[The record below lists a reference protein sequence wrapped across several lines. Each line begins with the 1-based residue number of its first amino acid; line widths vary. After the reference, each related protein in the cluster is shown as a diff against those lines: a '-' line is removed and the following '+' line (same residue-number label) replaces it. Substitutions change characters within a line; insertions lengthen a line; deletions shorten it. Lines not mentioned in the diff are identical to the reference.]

1 MDWKAIYDAF
11 IKDRK
16 EHTTQELYSQLHHIV
31 PIADGG
37 PDREDN
43 LVRLCIRDH
52 QFAHKVYDRW
62 KGTTTCPIF
71 TRITAQKQIASLQR
85 NGVAPA
91 RAKLTKIVGGRFR
104 SWLNAHAHEIA
115 DSVAKEIVRLANA
128 DLPELTITP
137 TIAKK
142 VYPAWTASLA
152 GLCKG
157 FEITA
162 PNADLSPRG
171 PGIRLPD
178 GTVMKFGLAEEN
190 DAVIAKIAEYLDNAG
205 ISAITDGVA
214 RTYVSDATPE
224 IRAMLVETTL
234 RMCRASLNELKCKY
248 KVSEWDDVCECVN
261 RYYTRVAIAHIINC
275 QYQDWIGLL
284 EHPFIYDAGN
294 KVAVILASTGEGC
307 PIDPAVSKF
316 VYPAVRY
323 ALGKYIIPGTNAIS
337 ADRRDK
343 IAFAASEIA
352 ASMLVMDEAARK
364 MPSPNE
370 LNMIVWRCAIPAIFS
385 AIQSAEAK
393 EAKPAVEQ
401 PGKAYSDEGLHASL
415 LNCHMF
421 INERI
426 KQCITGMVAA
436 KLKQTIDEGRITQVE
451 YDYLMDFDKIWKV
464 LGGNI
469 KAYNTV
475 VNAADPHTPKD
486 QFAKKT
492 LFGFAAKYAR
502 SGIAYILASSITED
516 YGRIAQ
522 YDHQCIGASVGR
534 AGRLTIAGILNGF
547 RPGEYIQLPQ
557 ALYMFVN
564 RAVDDLSFCSGM
576 TKAELATV
584 KGTVGGDLVKLIID
598 TPELRHATVDQL
610 ERIAKETR
618 FIALK
623 RVRETIAARGGKK

>member
-1 MDWKAIYDAF
+1 MNWKAIYDAL

-16 EHTTQELYSQLHHIV
+16 EHTTQELYSQLHHII

-62 KGTTTCPIF
+62 KGKPTCSIF
-71 TRITAQKQIASLQR
+71 TRITAPKQIASLQH

-104 SWLNAHAHEIA
+104 SWLNGHAHEIA
-115 DSVAKEIVRLANA
+115 DSVAKEIARLAKA

-190 DAVIAKIAEYLDNAG
+190 DAVVAKIAEYLDNAG

-214 RTYVSDATPE
+214 RTYVSGANSE
-224 IRAMLVETTL
+224 IRAMLVEATL
-234 RMCRASLNELKCKY
+234 RLFRASLNELKCKY

-261 RYYTRVAIAHIINC
+261 RYYTRVAIAHIITC
-275 QYQDWIGLL
+275 QYQDWIDLL
-284 EHPFIYDAGN
+284 EHPFLYDTGN
-294 KVAVILASTGEGC
+294 KVAAILASAGEGC

-316 VYPAVRY
+316 VYPVVRY
-323 ALGKYIIPGTNAIS
+323 ALNKYIIPGTNAIS

-364 MPSPNE
+364 MPGLNE
-370 LNMIVWRCAIPAIFS
+370 LNRIAWRCAIPAVFS
-385 AIQSAEAK
+385 AIQSTEVK
-393 EAKPAVEQ
+393 EAKPAEEQ
-401 PGKAYSDEGLHASL
+401 PAKAYSDDGLHASL

-421 INERI
+421 INDRI

-436 KLKQTIDEGRITQVE
+436 KLKQALDEGRITPVE

-469 KAYNTV
+469 KGYNTLV
-475 VNAADPHTPKD
+475 ATADPHTPKD
-486 QFAKKT
+486 QFAKKS
-492 LFGFAAKYAR
+492 LFGFATKYAK
-502 SGIAYILASSITED
+502 SGIAYILATSITED
-516 YGRIAQ
+516 YGRIAPH
-522 YDHQCIGASVGR
+522 DHQCIGASVGK

-557 ALYMFVN
+557 ALYLFVN

-576 TKAELATV
+576 SKAEIATV
-584 KGTVGGDLVKLIID
+584 KGLVGGDLVKKIID

-623 RVRETIAARGGKK
+623 RVRETIEAKGGKK